1 MKRSDNAYFFLISI
15 LLLSVTV
22 TLLGC
27 NRDDANVLRTVF
39 GVISSNLAESFVV
52 SWDEKHQ
59 WKAEDYFDDP
69 NVVALCKAIEVKDLR
84 TIDRLIAD
92 GADVNARGKGNMT
105 PLLWAFP
112 ENRPEVFKR
121 LLEHGADPN
130 VVVMSD
136 FNTQG
141 RKIQPGDSVLYL
153 ATISEFPNYF
163 KYVMQHG
170 GDPNLITRQFS
181 PLMMLIGGGFCP
193 DKKEAVQLLIDAGAD
208 LNYRTDTNERA
219 LCTSVSAG
227 LFSITLQLLE
237 AGADFNFLKEGG
249 STFVH
254 FLLSSRERVWSI
266 TTLEDR
272 EYYDKVLEWLKT
284 NGTDLEGA
292 RKDNR

>member
-1 MKRSDNAYFFLISI
+1 LTGCDRDTQLKVLARFLFNRHT
-15 LLLSVTV
+15 TV
-22 TLLGC
+22 LP
-27 NRDDANVLRTVF
+27 DA
-39 GVISSNLAESFVV
+39 VIP
-52 SWDEKHQ
+52 WYEKHQ
-59 WKAEDYFDDP
+59 WKAEEFFDDP
-69 NVVALCKAIEVKDLR
+69 KVIALCKTIEAGDLAA
-84 TIDRLIAD
+84 IDRLVAE
-92 GADVNARGKGNMT
+92 GADVNAKGKGNMT

-112 ENRPEVFKR
+112 ENKPEVFKR
-121 LLEHGADPN
+121 ILEHGADPN
-130 VVVMSD
+130 VRVTSD
-136 FNTQG
+136 FDTDW
-141 RKIQPGDSVLYL
+141 RISPGHSVLHL
-153 ATISEFPNYF
+153 AADTAFPNYF

-170 GDPNLITRQFS
+170 GDPNLIRERLLNPERLIEGHWFPHHS
-181 PLMMLIGGGFCP
+181 PLIAVIRGRCP

-292 RKDNR
+292 RNDNR